1 MCGVGVGVRRGLRG
15 ASVPRWVS
23 VVEALNNRVY
33 YEGMKKHRTE
43 LIGSI

>member
-1 MCGVGVGVRRGLRG
+1 
-15 ASVPRWVS
+15 

-33 YEGMKKHRTE
+33 YEGMQKHRTE

>member
-1 MCGVGVGVRRGLRG
+1 
-15 ASVPRWVS
+15 